1 MSSPELTDALRS
13 RTCTSIGSNRS
24 TWRTIQSLVTARSL
38 SSFWSIRHKRCFLPP
53 TWHRSRANG
62 SEAMCDAGGNFAFA
76 KLPIELLKMISNE
89 NDVAMTR
96 LEAEKYREEL
106 MSERDMSVK
115 GNNRAYFGAVGYRLW
130 GQYGD

>member
-1 MSSPELTDALRS
+1 
-13 RTCTSIGSNRS
+13 
-24 TWRTIQSLVTARSL
+24 
-38 SSFWSIRHKRCFLPP
+38 
-53 TWHRSRANG
+53 
-62 SEAMCDAGGNFAFA
+62 MCDAGGNFAFA